1 MKRAFREFERD
12 NENVS
17 RRGEIGR
24 RRIGLLSRTTS
35 LSPMRSITWP
45 TYFAS
50 SSGRWTR
57 KTSVCRGRGVPAELA
72 EPGILVVS
80 ELVTNGIQHAG
91 TPTIVWA
98 EYEAG
103 TLTVAVTAGEA
114 LLPAL
119 LAPDDAREGGRGIA
133 KIDHLATSWGLTRT
147 GLGKVAWATLE
158 QATGSATGQPEA

>member
-1 MKRAFREFERD
+1 
-12 NENVS
+12 
-17 RRGEIGR
+17 
-24 RRIGLLSRTTS
+24 

-133 KIDHLATSWGLTRT
+133 KPGRPWSRPRGRRPASRRRKLPVGVRHAAAGRGCAPTQ
-147 GLGKVAWATLE
+147 E
-158 QATGSATGQPEA
+158 PGSI